1 MSPFPPA
8 VLAHVVSNAPA
19 LATGAIDYD
28 LLLRGEIGQLDFYDS
43 REHLAT
49 LPGSALA
56 QRVRNRAG
64 GLASR
69 GLGHGDRVLMVAA
82 NTEDYLTTLL
92 AVLLLGAVPCA
103 VAPPP
108 TPSREDSAGVAHL
121 RAAVRVVNPK
131 LVLTDRRTAAAVAHP
146 GLVDYAELAE
156 VQSVS
161 RLDVIPPLPSDLHH
175 IQLTSG
181 STSAPKAVLLTH
193 GNVANNMAMIG
204 HAIGTRRGVNRVFS
218 WLPMYHDMGLI
229 QVLGPLLYGAP
240 IALMTPLGFLRDPLS
255 WPRHMTHHGS
265 TFTAG
270 PTFAYRAAADAL
282 ARADGGAPEIDLAAL
297 RYAYVGAEPIP
308 YATLRH
314 FTDSFAPLGLRSDV
328 LIPCYGMAESVLAT
342 TLALA
347 PAPEGPGNFGRV
359 RVLVAD
365 GGHPPLVSCGPPIEG
380 MRLSVVDPDGVQVS
394 PGTVGEIR
402 ISGPSVMIGYQQP
415 DGTVSPPPDGWHDTG
430 DRGFLCDGELFVV
443 GRSKEMLI
451 IRGRNLP
458 PYDVERTIEEF
469 RDVGPGQAVVFCVP
483 NGGGGAE
490 RVVAVLAT
498 GVSDPERRRH
508 LQAEVTTRVREVFG
522 FSLDDVVPVAKTAL
536 PRTTSGK
543 IQRLKVRER
552 YASDSLT

>member
-1 MSPFPPA
+1 MTLFTPA
-8 VLAHVVSNAPA
+8 VRAHVLANAPA
-19 LATGAIDYD
+19 LATGSVDYD
-28 LLLRGEIGQLDFYDS
+28 VMLRGELGYLDFYDS
-43 REHLAT
+43 RDHLAT
-49 LPGSALA
+49 VPGPVLA
-56 QRVRNRAG
+56 QRVRGRAG
-64 GLASR
+64 ALADR

-82 NTEDYLTTLL
+82 NNEDYLTTLL

-131 LVLTDRRTAAAVAHP
+131 LVLTDRRTAAAAPHP

-156 VQSVS
+156 LQPVS

-282 ARADGGAPEIDLAAL
+282 ARSAAGAPEIDLAAL

-308 YATLRH
+308 YATLQH

-359 RVLVAD
+359 RVLAAGD
-365 GGHPPLVSCGPPIEG
+365 AHPPLVSCGTPIEG
-380 MRLSVVDPDGVQVS
+380 MRLSVVDTDGVEVA

-415 DGTVSPPPDGWHDTG
+415 DGTVSAPPDGWHDTG

-458 PYDVERTIEEF
+458 PYDVERSIEELS
-469 RDVGPGQAVVFCVP
+469 DVVPGQAVVFCVP
-483 NGGGGAE
+483 DGGGGAE

-498 GVSDPERRRH
+498 GVSDPERRRR
-508 LQAEVTTRVREVFG
+508 LQAEVTTRVRQVFG
-522 FSLDDVVPVAKTAL
+522 FSLDDVVLVAKTAI

-543 IQRLKVRER
+543 IQRLRVREL
-552 YASDSLT
+552 YSSDSLP